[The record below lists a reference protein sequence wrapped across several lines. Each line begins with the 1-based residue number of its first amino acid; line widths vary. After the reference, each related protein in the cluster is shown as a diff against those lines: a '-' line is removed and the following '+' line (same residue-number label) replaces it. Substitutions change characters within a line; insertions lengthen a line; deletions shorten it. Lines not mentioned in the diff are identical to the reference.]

1 MLDSGPQVHVEEE
14 DQVVRH
20 VVDPKVVKAAEQVL
34 QQVKQE
40 LQGGEDEKGVS
51 GKTEPAL
58 STDAGTDG
66 GTLAWLLR
74 QFGLARHTS
83 RLESADLDLEQ
94 LLRVRLCPTTARS
107 CSQICT

>member
-34 QQVKQE
+34 QQVKRE
-40 LQGGEDEKGVS
+40 LQGGEDEKGLS